1 MEFKHPFTMIVAG
14 PTGSGKTVFVNNII
28 DSPSCVDVQG
38 GFKDIVWC
46 YSEMGSVENNQR
58 AGVTY
63 NQGLPDDD
71 MFDGTTPNLLVLD
84 DLMHESSE
92 KVAKLFTKVSHHRNV
107 SVIFITQ
114 NLFHQNKHAREMTLN
129 SHYLVVFKNPRDKSQ
144 IGYLARQ
151 LNPENPRYV
160 MEAYR
165 MATEKPHGYLLID
178 LKQSTEENMRYKSD
192 VFADYPSVYVK
203 K

>member
-28 DSPSCVDVQG
+28 DSPSSVDVQG